1 MVLKINQNFVG
12 MKLLKLFFIFWLSCL
27 LISGHHPFY
36 VSVTEIEYSSKSK
49 ELGIAFKTFPD
60 DLEEALRNYSGK
72 KLDLSNKS
80 NQQNNQLIAVYLK
93 EHLQIEINQSK
104 KEMNYLGFEIDKEA
118 IWIYFNIP
126 KINSIKQLKVSSDVM
141 YEYKPEQTNIV
152 HININGQSTSYKLN
166 APNKEIL
173 IKN

>member
-1 MVLKINQNFVG
+1 MEINQNFAG
-12 MKLLKLFFIFWLSCL
+12 MKLLKLFFIFSLSCL

-36 VSVTEIEYSSKSK
+36 VSVTEIEYSPKSK

-72 KLDLSNKS
+72 KLDLYNKT
-80 NQQNNQLIAVYLK
+80 NPQNNQLIAAYLK
-93 EHLQIEINQSK
+93 QHLHIEINQSK
-104 KEMNYLGFEIDKEA
+104 KELNYLGFEIDKES
-118 IWIYFNIP
+118 IWIYFNVT
-126 KINSIKQLKVSSDVM
+126 KINNIKQLKVISDVM

-152 HININGQSTSYKLN
+152 HININGQSTSHKLN
-166 APNKEIL
+166 APNKEIF